1 MRRAIWLVVLVV
13 VLAAGGGLAWL
24 WRTGTPSWSVSPSLM
39 FGFCHAND
47 EIGANERAEID
58 AAASAFME
66 EFLANPAA
74 AHADMAV
81 AARQTITPEQLTIA
95 RAQYLSLGAAA
106 PRQTANTYL
115 MRFATGSRHGE
126 KVACNIHGNPR
137 RPDLVARGGTWRSA
151 VVLMTESI
159 DSGAAERATSVWMDH
174 ESGGWRVRG
183 FFFTLSRI
191 NGMGVEEFWTR
202 AKSERRAGHGLNASV
217 LYSAAA
223 STLDRGDFLVLSIAP
238 DFISD
243 QHGFAGPPE
252 FLGDPPYPVELDG
265 QRYNIVTMQTHGAR
279 EGTFLFIKHQ
289 LPGWPDNA
297 AAEAANRQFI
307 DGFNARYPEWRDVF
321 DGLIVRAV
329 RPNSNAAW
337 GTVYFKDRGFRQAA
351 PEPTPGITQVTAQA
365 PPTTTPQAPAAP

>member
-1 MRRAIWLVVLVV
+1 MRRAIWLVVLLVL
-13 VLAAGGGLAWL
+13 LAAGGGIAWL
-24 WRTGTPSWSVSPSLM
+24 WRTGTPSWSVSPELTL
-39 FGFCHAND
+39 GFCHANA
-47 EIGANERAEID
+47 EIGADERAEID
-58 AAASAFME
+58 AAASAFVE
-66 EFLANPAA
+66 EFLQNPAA

-95 RAQYLSLGAAA
+95 RAQYLSLGDAA
-106 PRQTANTYL
+106 PRQAANTYL
-115 MRFATGSRHGE
+115 MRFPTGSRHGE
-126 KVACNIHGNPR
+126 KVACNIHGTPR

-159 DSGAAERATSVWMDH
+159 DGGAAERATSVWMDH

-191 NGMGVEEFWTR
+191 NGMGVDEFWTR
-202 AKSERRAGHGLNASV
+202 AKAERQAGHTLNASV

-238 DFISD
+238 EFTADM
-243 QHGFAGPPE
+243 QGFAAPPE
-252 FLGDPPYPVELDG
+252 FQGDPPYAVVLGG
-265 QRYNIVTMQTHGAR
+265 QNYNVIVMQTHGAR

-289 LPGWPDNA
+289 MPDWPDNA
-297 AAEAANRQFI
+297 AAESANRQFI
-307 DGFNARYPEWRDVF
+307 EGFNAQYPEWRDVF

-337 GTVYFKDRGFRQAA
+337 GTVYFKDRGFRQVT
-351 PEPTPGITQVTAQA
+351 PEMTQVTAQA
-365 PPTTTPQAPAAP
+365 PPPAVVQAPAAP